1 MRLKVHFGWLA
12 GPLARWLPQ
21 KLGGGST

>member
-12 GPLARWLPQ
+12 GPLAGLLPQ